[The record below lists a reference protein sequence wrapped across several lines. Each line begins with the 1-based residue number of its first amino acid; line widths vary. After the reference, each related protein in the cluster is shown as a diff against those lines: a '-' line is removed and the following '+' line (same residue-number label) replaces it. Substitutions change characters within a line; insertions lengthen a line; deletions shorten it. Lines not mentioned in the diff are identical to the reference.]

1 MNMMGRNHNNQNNE
15 TEDDLAMLW
24 PSSNKQNQPRNVAD
38 NNGVDEDD
46 DNDVLAMMWPSQK
59 K

>member
-1 MNMMGRNHNNQNNE
+1 MMGRNHNNQNNE